1 MRNCPGCFRKAFKP
15 EPLTPEGINMK
26 EWALAIAMILLLL
39 SGYAAASGAWFRV
52 VGFKDYDTVSALAVA
67 PNGDVVAVG
76 ETVQNGSVAPLVVR
90 LDRNG
95 NVVWAK
101 LYPVEGYRVI
111 LNSVAVEED
120 GAIVAAGTAERGS
133 DYDYFAM
140 KLSPDGVP
148 LWAFSYGT
156 SGSDLMGSVAISD
169 GSIYLIGRSSGVLFS
184 VPSSVWILRLNPY
197 GNVIWGRAYGGNET
211 FTSAAGVALRKGVF
225 VAAST
230 ASGGL
235 VTMDI
240 GDDGS
245 LKNPSVYTGLNL
257 TLLFGVGSDAILGD
271 AAGKAVLCFPS
282 GNGTLEVMELN
293 AGEAVKSG
301 AMTSAPLGLFLALSN
316 SSQRILLG
324 MAGAGEMDEY
334 PFPGIVLA
342 SAASYAQGYIA
353 LGGGIRLLGGGDWD
367 GFLTG
372 LSPGSSGELPYNG
385 AIGGAPPKKVPVRWL
400 SWNVSASQAKL
411 GSVIATPSVRKLSVG
426 AVPETL
432 PGVLEVKANVPA
444 AVYVDGVFRGT
455 ISGELTLKLSPG
467 RHSLRVERSG
477 YFPYE
482 EDVGLESGA
491 LRLVSATL
499 QKVPEVKWSVLRINS
514 DPSDASV
521 YINGTYMGK
530 TPLTLNVSP
539 GVYRVELSKGGYVGY
554 STFVTLVNHQT
565 KELSVRLS
573 RIQTSTSST
582 ASTAGG
588 HTTTSS
594 TSPMTS
600 TSSHSSTSSRT
611 SSGTAS
617 PSSSTKKGGHGI
629 CGPGL
634 MLFLPVLAAGTR
646 RLQKS
651 F

>member
-1 MRNCPGCFRKAFKP
+1 
-15 EPLTPEGINMK
+15 MK
-26 EWALAIAMILLLL
+26 ELALTIAIILLLL
-39 SGYAAASGAWFRV
+39 SGYAAAGGTWFRV
-52 VGFKDYDTVSALAVA
+52 VGFSDYDTVSALAIA

-76 ETVQNGSVAPLVVR
+76 ETVQNGSVVPLVVR

-101 LYPVEGYRVI
+101 LYSLKGYRVT
-111 LNSVAVEED
+111 LDSVAVEED

-140 KLSPDGVP
+140 KLSPDGTP

-184 VPSSVWILRLNPY
+184 VPSSLWILRLNPY
-197 GNVIWGRAYGGNET
+197 GNVVWGRAYGGNET
-211 FTSAAGVALRKGVF
+211 FTSTAGVAFNGGVF
-225 VAAST
+225 VAASA
-230 ASGGL
+230 ASDGL

-240 GDDGS
+240 GGGGS
-245 LKNPSVYTGLNL
+245 LKNPSLYTGLNL
-257 TLLFGVGSDAILGD
+257 TLLFGVSSDAILGD

-282 GNGTLEVMELN
+282 GNGTMEVMELD
-293 AGEAVKSG
+293 AGESVKGG
-301 AMTSAPLGLFLALSN
+301 ALTPAPLGMFLALSN

-324 MAGAGEMDEY
+324 IAGAGEMDEY
-334 PFPGIVLA
+334 PVPGTALA
-342 SAASYAQGYIA
+342 SAVSYAQGYIA
-353 LGGGIRLLGGGDWD
+353 LGGGISLLGEGDWD

-372 LSPGSSGELPYNG
+372 ISPDSSGELPYNG
-385 AIGGAPPKKVPVRWL
+385 AIGGSPPKKMPVRWL
-400 SWNVSASQAKL
+400 SWNVSASPAKL
-411 GSVIATPSVRKLSVG
+411 RSVIAAPSVKKLSVG
-426 AVPETL
+426 AVPEVI

-455 ISGELTLKLSPG
+455 VSGELALKLSPG
-467 RHSLRVERSG
+467 RHSLKVARAG
-477 YFPYE
+477 YFPFE
-482 EDVGLESGA
+482 EDVKLESGV

-499 QKVPEVKWSVLRINS
+499 QRIPELKWSVLRINS
-514 DPSDASV
+514 DPPGASV

-530 TPLTLNVSP
+530 TPLALNVSP
-539 GVYRVELSKGGYVGY
+539 GVYRVELSKEGYVAY
-554 STFVTLVNHQT
+554 STSVTLVNHQA
-565 KELSVRLS
+565 KELTVRLN

-582 ASTAGG
+582 PSTAGG

-600 TSSHSSTSSRT
+600 TSSPPSTGSHT
-611 SSGTAS
+611 STGTAS

>member
-1 MRNCPGCFRKAFKP
+1 
-15 EPLTPEGINMK
+15 
-26 EWALAIAMILLLL
+26 
-39 SGYAAASGAWFRV
+39 
-52 VGFKDYDTVSALAVA
+52 
-67 PNGDVVAVG
+67 
-76 ETVQNGSVAPLVVR
+76 
-90 LDRNG
+90 
-95 NVVWAK
+95 
-101 LYPVEGYRVI
+101 
-111 LNSVAVEED
+111 
-120 GAIVAAGTAERGS
+120 
-133 DYDYFAM
+133 
-140 KLSPDGVP
+140 
-148 LWAFSYGT
+148 
-156 SGSDLMGSVAISD
+156 
-169 GSIYLIGRSSGVLFS
+169 
-184 VPSSVWILRLNPY
+184 
-197 GNVIWGRAYGGNET
+197 
-211 FTSAAGVALRKGVF
+211 
-225 VAAST
+225 
-230 ASGGL
+230 
-235 VTMDI
+235 
-240 GDDGS
+240 
-245 LKNPSVYTGLNL
+245 
-257 TLLFGVGSDAILGD
+257 
-271 AAGKAVLCFPS
+271 
-282 GNGTLEVMELN
+282 
-293 AGEAVKSG
+293 
-301 AMTSAPLGLFLALSN
+301 
-316 SSQRILLG
+316 
-324 MAGAGEMDEY
+324 
-334 PFPGIVLA
+334 
-342 SAASYAQGYIA
+342 
-353 LGGGIRLLGGGDWD
+353 
-367 GFLTG
+367 
-372 LSPGSSGELPYNG
+372 PGSSGELPYNG

-482 EDVGLESGA
+482 EDVELESGA

-594 TSPMTS
+594 TSPVTS